1 MYVNRFA
8 LFRRH
13 PVRYIGYGGDD
24 VHVEFAVEA
33 LLDDFHVEQAEEAA
47 AETESEGEGAFRVE
61 RERGVVELELLQ
73 RGAQVFVLV
82 GLHGIDAREDHR
94 FHILETGYRFGAGVF
109 YVGYRI
115 AHLHLAGVLDARY
128 DVAHVTRPDFLP
140 GGEFQFQ
147 NADFI
152 GVVFVTRVDE
162 LHRIARAERPVED
175 AEVGDDAAEGVE
187 YRIENKRLQGSL
199 LVAFRGGNAL
209 HDGFEYFVHPLA
221 RAARCG
227 DDFLVAAPQQ
237 VGYLVLDLFDHG
249 SLHVYLVD
257 DGDDFEVVSESEI
270 EIGDGLCLYPLRG
283 IHDKQRPFARGD
295 GTGYLIGEV
304 HMAGRV
310 DEVED
315 VFLAAALVLH
325 LDGVALYRDA
335 LFAFQL
341 HVIEYLR
348 LQVALRYGVGRFEQ
362 PVGNGAFAVVYMG
375 YDAEVPDVLHESDIG
390 V

>member
-1 MYVNRFA
+1 MK
-8 LFRRH
+8 
-13 PVRYIGYGGDD
+13 
-24 VHVEFAVEA
+24 
-33 LLDDFHVEQAEEAA
+33 LL
-47 AETESEGEGAFRVE
+47 E
-61 RERGVVELELLQ
+61 RS
-73 RGAQVFVLV
+73 AQILVLV
-82 GLHGIDAREDHR
+82 RLDRIQPGEHHR
-94 FHILETGYRFGAGVF
+94 LDVLETGDRLAARVPLRSD
-109 YVGYRI
+109 RI
-115 AHLHLAGVLDARY
+115 ADLHVCRSLQARY

-175 AEVGDDAAEGVE
+175 AEVGDDAAERVE

-257 DGDDFEVVSESEI
+257 DGNDFEVVSESEI
-270 EIGDGLCLYPLRG
+270 EVGDGLCLYPLRG

-335 LFAFQL
+335 LFALQL
-341 HVIEYLR
+341 HVVEYLR

>member
-1 MYVNRFA
+1 MSRRERIHRFAVQQDIELRQAALAVPRLVVVERGVTARDALQLVVKIEYDFRQRHVERHLHPVLRDEYLIAERAALVDAKLDDVAQVIALGDDLGFDVWFLYFVHHGRFRQPRRIVYVNRFA

-13 PVRYIGYGGDD
+13 PVRYVGYGGDD

-152 GVVFVTRVDE
+152 GVV
-162 LHRIARAERPVED
+162 
-175 AEVGDDAAEGVE
+175 
-187 YRIENKRLQGSL
+187 
-199 LVAFRGGNAL
+199 
-209 HDGFEYFVHPLA
+209 
-221 RAARCG
+221 
-227 DDFLVAAPQQ
+227 
-237 VGYLVLDLFDHG
+237 
-249 SLHVYLVD
+249 
-257 DGDDFEVVSESEI
+257 
-270 EIGDGLCLYPLRG
+270 LR
-283 IHDKQRPFARGD
+283 DPC
-295 GTGYLIGEV
+295 
-304 HMAGRV
+304 
-310 DEVED
+310 
-315 VFLAAALVLH
+315 
-325 LDGVALYRDA
+325 
-335 LFAFQL
+335 
-341 HVIEYLR
+341 
-348 LQVALRYGVGRFEQ
+348 
-362 PVGNGAFAVVYMG
+362 
-375 YDAEVPDVLHESDIG
+375 
-390 V
+390 